1 MSQTADKIKAKNM
14 ELATFYVGQALCGI
28 DILNIQ
34 EINKHSDVT
43 TVPQA
48 PEYVK
53 GILNLRGR
61 IVTILDLGKKL
72 GLSEIEE
79 SKNNRNIIV
88 RSGEEH
94 IGLMVD
100 SISDVVTADLNRIEH
115 SPSNLNG
122 VKGKYFKGVLKTE
135 SKLVGILDIQEVLK
149 E

>member
-1 MSQTADKIKAKNM
+1 MNQTANKVETSKM

-34 EINKHSDVT
+34 EINKHFDVT

-48 PEYVK
+48 PDYVK

-72 GLSEIEE
+72 GLSEIEG
-79 SKNNRNIIV
+79 SKDNRNIIV

-100 SISDVVTADLNRIEH
+100 SISDVVTADMNLIEH
-115 SPSNLNG
+115 SPSNMNG
-122 VKGKYFKGVLKTE
+122 VKGKYFQGVLKTK
-135 SKLVGILDIQEVLK
+135 SNLVGILDIQEVLK
-149 E
+149 D